1 MREATTIEAVNEALV
16 KPEKIAERR
25 MADGDVRRTYRGG
38 KANVTVGVRDHRLI
52 QANPRGRQKM
62 IIEEKDKNFL
72 LKNLDKAAAL
82 IEADDIEGLLDVI
95 DGFMTE
101 KGYGPKNFEE
111 LNELGR
117 EAEQILDRIYYYNN

>member
-1 MREATTIEAVNEALV
+1 
-16 KPEKIAERR
+16 
-25 MADGDVRRTYRGG
+25 
-38 KANVTVGVRDHRLI
+38 
-52 QANPRGRQKM
+52 M

-82 IEADDIEGLLDVI
+82 IEADDIEGLLDEI

>member
-1 MREATTIEAVNEALV
+1 
-16 KPEKIAERR
+16 
-25 MADGDVRRTYRGG
+25 
-38 KANVTVGVRDHRLI
+38 
-52 QANPRGRQKM
+52 M

-82 IEADDIEGLLDVI
+82 IEADDVEGLLDAI

-101 KGYGPKNFEE
+101 IGYGPKNFEE

-117 EAEQILDRIYYYNN
+117 EAEQILDRIYYNN